1 MVRKIV
7 VIGGVAGGASAAAKA
22 RRQDEFC
29 QIIIFEKGPYISF
42 ANCGLPYY
50 ISGEIAKR
58 ESLLLNTPESF
69 KARHNI
75 EVKTNHEVLKVLRDK
90 KRVLVKDLITDK
102 AFEEPYDKLILAP
115 GALPIVPPLPGIQA
129 RNCFPL
135 RSIPDT
141 DNIFQYLANNSIT
154 QAAIVGG
161 GYIGLEMAE
170 AMLARDLKVTVIEK
184 ADQLLAPMDREM
196 SQPILAHLREKE
208 VEVILRDGV
217 KEFLVDKS
225 DRVQEIVLESGRK
238 LPAEI
243 AILSIGIKPD
253 IRLARDA
260 GLKIGT
266 TGAIEV
272 NERMETSDPDI
283 FAAGD
288 CAESTHLL
296 TGKKVWIAL
305 AGPANKQGRV
315 AGANAAGGNKVMKG
329 VLGTAIVKICDLVA
343 ARTGLNEREA
353 QQEGLDYY
361 CSYTHGEDHAGYY
374 PGAKPLTIKLIAEK
388 GSGRLLGVQVVG
400 RGGVD
405 KRIDILSTALYAG
418 LTISDL
424 GNLDLAY
431 APQFGSARDP
441 VITAG
446 FVTHNILQGEVA
458 ALTSK
463 ELMVDMEAGKKVS
476 IIDVRTP
483 REHAV
488 VSISG
493 STLIPIDELRSRLDE
508 LAGHKKEEL
517 VAHCGT
523 GLRSYLACRILQ
535 AHGFTRVKNLIGGIT
550 SWKHNMPSENS

>member
-184 ADQLLAPMDREM
+184 ADQLLAPMDKEM

-225 DRVQEIVLESGRK
+225 DRVQEIVLESGHK

-260 GLKIGT
+260 VLKIGS

-353 QQEGLDYY
+353 QQESLDYY
-361 CSYTHGEDHAGYY
+361 CSYTHGEGHAGYY
-374 PGAKPLTIKLIAEK
+374 PGA
-388 GSGRLLGVQVVG
+388 
-400 RGGVD
+400 
-405 KRIDILSTALYAG
+405 
-418 LTISDL
+418 
-424 GNLDLAY
+424 
-431 APQFGSARDP
+431 
-441 VITAG
+441 
-446 FVTHNILQGEVA
+446 
-458 ALTSK
+458 
-463 ELMVDMEAGKKVS
+463 
-476 IIDVRTP
+476 
-483 REHAV
+483 
-488 VSISG
+488 
-493 STLIPIDELRSRLDE
+493 
-508 LAGHKKEEL
+508 
-517 VAHCGT
+517 
-523 GLRSYLACRILQ
+523 
-535 AHGFTRVKNLIGGIT
+535 
-550 SWKHNMPSENS
+550 

>member
-102 AFEEPYDKLILAP
+102 EFEEPYDKLILAP

-196 SQPILAHLREKE
+196 SQPILAHLGENE

-225 DRVQEIVLESGRK
+225 DRVQEIVLESGHK

-329 VLGTAIVKICDLVA
+329 VLGTAIVKVCDLVA
-343 ARTGLNEREA
+343 ARTGFKER
-353 QQEGLDYY
+353 G
-361 CSYTHGEDHAGYY
+361 
-374 PGAKPLTIKLIAEK
+374 
-388 GSGRLLGVQVVG
+388 
-400 RGGVD
+400 
-405 KRIDILSTALYAG
+405 
-418 LTISDL
+418 
-424 GNLDLAY
+424 
-431 APQFGSARDP
+431 
-441 VITAG
+441 
-446 FVTHNILQGEVA
+446 
-458 ALTSK
+458 
-463 ELMVDMEAGKKVS
+463 
-476 IIDVRTP
+476 
-483 REHAV
+483 
-488 VSISG
+488 
-493 STLIPIDELRSRLDE
+493 
-508 LAGHKKEEL
+508 
-517 VAHCGT
+517 
-523 GLRSYLACRILQ
+523 
-535 AHGFTRVKNLIGGIT
+535 
-550 SWKHNMPSENS
+550 